1 MPSIFSNPRD
11 VTHSLAPPL
20 FPLAAHLQ
28 RLRQLRPEVCHLR
41 WRYARELYVC
51 MCSTNAVDFGQLCF
65 TEGIY
70 WLLIGSGSA
79 GKLLD

>member
-1 MPSIFSNPRD
+1 MPFIDWHIRSKSSEEQSMPSIFSNPRD

-51 MCSTNAVDFGQLCF
+51 MCSTNAVDFG
-65 TEGIY
+65 
-70 WLLIGSGSA
+70 
-79 GKLLD
+79 